1 MSVIIKCPYCSEEMQ
16 IDDSAYYE
24 LNHKLV
30 DCPACSQPFTVC
42 ERNVA
47 RKPTPASVPPSTTAA
62 SQRSDGVMLALI
74 LLALFVPVL
83 AIIVILLMDNGTA
96 RYARAFNVA
105 IGVILLWIFVVTC
118 SAVVI
123 SL

>member
-42 ERNVA
+42 ERNVVH
-47 RKPTPASVPPSTTAA
+47 KPTPASVPPSTTAA

-118 SAVVI
+118 SVVVI